1 MASSRPAC
9 GTPSLSFRSPTLLLR
24 RRSARSF
31 LGKVREKVGFW
42 REKDRET
49 LSVFGRWTERER
61 DRVLRITFLERE
73 TWFQPSTDTEGRER
87 EREAKCEES
96 KSDARQRELRVCSYW
111 GLMCRIITRLPL
123 CELCICFWDLLC
135 YAMLRL
141 YCLVLVRPFGLCV
154 SYDDEAI

>member
-1 MASSRPAC
+1 MWDTELELPESDIASPAPVGEKFSRD
-9 GTPSLSFRSPTLLLR
+9 SE
-24 RRSARSF
+24 
-31 LGKVREKVGFW
+31 RESGVLERK
-42 REKDRET
+42 RERDVECVWSMDSER
-49 LSVFGRWTERER
+49 ERER